1 MLSVVSTHSV
11 HCLVTDVAHADDALH
26 FLTVSLL
33 QWAPNAPG
41 KSPTPGSFPSEGPGQ
56 SLAKQHL
63 SGVLAKLLVGGYRR
77 PDLAFGTNNQSDSL
91 QTVT

>member
-1 MLSVVSTHSV
+1 MLSVVSTHGV
-11 HCLVTDVAHADDALH
+11 YCVFNFMAHADVLH

-33 QWAPNAPG
+33 DKLQTLKG
-41 KSPTPGSFPSEGPGQ
+41 KSSTPGVPSEGPGQ

-77 PDLAFGTNNQSDSL
+77 RDLAFGTNGSDSL